1 MLRAAALSLL
11 VLVSVIVMLPMDD
24 SSAHHSGRSSVS
36 RRSRMNRRHSRA
48 WWRRYRARMRRR
60 QAALRRKQ
68 ALLRAQSG
76 EKKSLNAMADSHKN
90 TSVEAKLSTV
100 SSFKNPG
107 TSSVWNTALPNGWSR
122 RTAGAGGEMKFVV
135 NAQDGRAVG
144 EARFSVVNQSASG
157 ETVMTARTKHKMLG
171 GVPLSE
177 LRRTVIDKMIAANGW
192 VVNDITREIGG
203 RPVFI
208 VLAQTSA
215 SSDGRSPQQSWV
227 FCFTEVDGRIYSLA
241 ANSLLEFANRLADEL
256 AQLMASF
263 HANSRP
269 VPAETSLR

>member
-24 SSAHHSGRSSVS
+24 SSAHHNGRSSVS

-48 WWRRYRARMRRR
+48 WWRRYRARMRRK

-68 ALLRAQSG
+68 ALLRGQSD
-76 EKKSLNAMADSHKN
+76 EKKSLNAMADSHQ
-90 TSVEAKLSTV
+90 SAALQAKLSTV

-107 TSSVWNTALPNGWSR
+107 TSSGWNPVLPSGWSR
-122 RTAGAGGEMKFVV
+122 RTAGAGGEMKFAV
-135 NAQDGRAVG
+135 NSQDGRYIG
-144 EARFSVVNQSASG
+144 EARFSVVNPNASG
-157 ETVMTARTKHKMLG
+157 ETIVTARTKHKMLG
-171 GVPLSE
+171 GVPLTE
-177 LRRTVIDKMIAANGW
+177 LRRTVIDKMMAAGGW
-192 VVNDITREIGG
+192 VVNDMTREIGG

-241 ANSLLEFANRLADEL
+241 ANSLLEFANRIADES

-263 HANSRP
+263 HASSRP